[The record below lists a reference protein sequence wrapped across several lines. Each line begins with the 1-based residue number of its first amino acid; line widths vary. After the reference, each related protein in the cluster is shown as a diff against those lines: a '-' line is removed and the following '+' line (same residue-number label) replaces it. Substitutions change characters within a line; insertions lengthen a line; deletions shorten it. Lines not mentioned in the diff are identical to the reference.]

1 MLIHQ
6 RFVAELLDL
15 ALCSI
20 PEEDDEKYEQDTE
33 DEVGVCVCVYCGCTC
48 LLVCM
53 LVNILYFIYIFY
65 MVCSAQVLFVFT

>member
-1 MLIHQ
+1 MGIPVPTVLIHQ

-33 DEVGVCVCVYCGCTC
+33 DEVGVCVCT
-48 LLVCM
+48 VC
-53 LVNILYFIYIFY
+53 VR
-65 MVCSAQVLFVFT
+65 VF